1 LGKPKKEYFMR
12 ELNLVE
18 LSAVSGG
25 DAPNGQFV
33 ANPGNPQPNNV
44 VAIQSTTI
52 IQNGQFVS
60 QQAQAGT
67 RSAGIQLDLGH

>member
-1 LGKPKKEYFMR
+1 MI
-12 ELNLVE
+12 
-18 LSAVSGG
+18 AW
-25 DAPNGQFV
+25 NGCSRSRGTGAQHPW
-33 ANPGNPQPNNV
+33 NTHPGNPQPNNV